1 LYAAVFGYF
10 SDIIGQVFFPPQE
23 NTKAIIESFA
33 VFGLAFLVRPIGG
46 LVMGY
51 IGDTYGRKTAL
62 EISIFM
68 MAFPTFLMGCLPSY
82 DQVGSLAIVLLLLTR
97 VLQGLSVGGQL
108 VTSLVFTCENNP
120 RSQWGLYGSYVMA
133 AANFGTLL
141 GGLMSFTMRKNLT
154 EEQLLDWGWRL
165 PFMLGILVS
174 FCGIYLK
181 FYCEDDSIEQLN
193 GVSPPNPIK
202 AAFAK
207 GNRMMLLSATLVP
220 MLWAGGFYL
229 AFVWMATFMN
239 SLIDP
244 PVPDAFEV
252 NSASLLFSVCIFFP
266 FAGWLSDKF
275 DRKTIMYIGG
285 FTIAFFSPLMM
296 IAISRG
302 KSVGAFFAQSFLGIA
317 LSLYAAPSK

>member
-1 LYAAVFGYF
+1 
-10 SDIIGQVFFPPQE
+10 
-23 NTKAIIESFA
+23 
-33 VFGLAFLVRPIGG
+33 
-46 LVMGY
+46 
-51 IGDTYGRKTAL
+51 
-62 EISIFM
+62 
-68 MAFPTFLMGCLPSY
+68 
-82 DQVGSLAIVLLLLTR
+82 
-97 VLQGLSVGGQL
+97 
-108 VTSLVFTCENNP
+108 
-120 RSQWGLYGSYVMA
+120 MA

-317 LSLYAAPSK
+317 LSLYAAPSKSFVPLTVL